1 MHWCAPAAHF
11 SLVST
16 RTVVIHHPFIQIV
29 LQLFNGLVN
38 LAPECHLVELRQ
50 DGFVETLANTVGLR
64 MIGFRFGM
72 LNVIECQ
79 VELVI
84 VILRSAA
91 IFGATVGQDT
101 DDAHTLLSEKWQY
114 PVIEQ
119 VSRGDRCFGG
129 I

>member
-1 MHWCAPAAHF
+1 M
-11 SLVST
+11 ST
-16 RTVVIHHPFIQIV
+16 RTVVIHHPFIQIE

-38 LAPECHLVELRQ
+38 LAPECYLVELLQ

-79 VELVI
+79 IELVI

-91 IFGATVGQDT
+91 IFGATVGQDE
-101 DDAHTLLSEKWQY
+101 SPRVFW
-114 PVIEQ
+114 
-119 VSRGDRCFGG
+119 R
-129 I
+129 